1 MARDRRLNALF
12 EKVFLQL
19 KEAVGREV
27 WIRTDAQ
34 YPADDIVLG
43 RLKSVSNSADVYLD
57 KARSGPSGPKV
68 SGRVDLHRVIDV
80 HVTPRRRGLRRQ
92 RGNPQWSHWQHSL
105 RPGAAGGCAL
115 STVLGDG
122 CAAVAIPLPGVQG
135 TRFRRT

>member
-1 MARDRRLNALF
+1 MSDDGATQVRSSPLGGFPGAFPHRTPRVLAEAVMARDRRLNALF

-68 SGRVDLHRVIDV
+68 SGRVDLHRR
-80 HVTPRRRGLRRQ
+80 H
-92 RGNPQWSHWQHSL
+92 
-105 RPGAAGGCAL
+105 
-115 STVLGDG
+115 
-122 CAAVAIPLPGVQG
+122 
-135 TRFRRT
+135 